1 MIRYIY
7 MFFVGLF
14 LAIFVGM
21 GIAVFYQAPAQ
32 PQEPAVMSYIGK
44 EGPTEAQQQ
53 EIDRFNAVQRSFDQ
67 SMMRYNRNVSIIVLV
82 IAVIILAVAL
92 IFTEKLGVI
101 ANGILLGGIFT
112 LLYGIGRGM
121 ASDSNKF
128 RFLVAA
134 VGLAVTL
141 FLGYTR
147 FVNQQF
153 TTAKHQPAKK

>member
-1 MIRYIY
+1 

-21 GIAVFYQAPAQ
+21 GIAVFYQAPSQ
-32 PQEPAVMSYIGK
+32 PQEPTAMSYVGK
-44 EGPTEAQQQ
+44 DGPTAAQQQ
-53 EIDRFNAVQRSFDQ
+53 EIDTFNAQQRAFGQ
-67 SMMRYNRNVSIIVLV
+67 AMMRYNRNVSIIVLV
-82 IAVIILAVAL
+82 IAVIILAIAL
-92 IFTEKLGVI
+92 IFAEKLGII

-128 RFLVAA
+128 RFIVAA

-147 FVNQQF
+147 FVNQQ
-153 TTAKHQPAKK
+153 TAAKHQSPKRQRQARG